1 MNAPKTLVDWE
12 LARRIAHRVA
22 DRQPLPPGYDRVAM
36 ERDFEAFTATA
47 DELVTAQTGLH
58 SKAGPARGRLTD
70 RNGWIDANISSFK
83 RLLQPLLEQ
92 LIERTTADAGEVKP
106 AGKVSGTM
114 STIFQDINHKV
125 AAPAMQKIAA
135 WEVGVMLGW
144 MSTRVLGQYDL
155 LVIESESDELNSP
168 NVADQGLV
176 YYVGPNIAA
185 LEWRHGFPPD
195 EFRLW
200 IALHEVTHRAQ
211 FTGVPWLKDHFLSL
225 VESTMNITDPKQFAA
240 AARQIAQA
248 RKEGKNPFAEGGLAA
263 LLAGPQQRKTL
274 EQIMGMMS
282 LLEGHGDVTMDRAGA
297 EHLSE
302 IPRFRQVISHRRT
315 QVKGLAKLF
324 RQVIGMEAKL
334 NQYIAGERFITAVE
348 QQAGAEFLD
357 LAWRGPDYLPSMAE
371 IRAPDTWVAR
381 LRQLEDGPEE
391 KLSEEGS
398 AEEGSEG
405 KLSVAAVSAVETL
418 EAKVPAA
425 ESLSVETS

>member
-1 MNAPKTLVDWE
+1 
-12 LARRIAHRVA
+12 
-22 DRQPLPPGYDRVAM
+22 M

-47 DELVTAQTGLH
+47 EELVTAQTGLR
-58 SKAGPARGRLTD
+58 SNAGPARGRMTD
-70 RNGWIDANISSFK
+70 RNGWIDANISSFR

-92 LIERTTADAGEVKP
+92 LVERTAANSGEVKP
-106 AGKVSGTM
+106 VGKLSGTV
-114 STIFQDINHKV
+114 SRISKDFNNKV

-135 WEVGVMLGW
+135 LEVGVMLGW

-168 NVADQGLV
+168 NVEDQGLV

-225 VESTMNITDPKQFAA
+225 VESTMNITDPKRFAA
-240 AARQIAQA
+240 AVRQIAQA
-248 RKEGKNPFAEGGLAA
+248 RKEGRDPFAEGGLPA
-263 LLAGPQQRKTL
+263 LLASPEQRETL
-274 EQIMGMMS
+274 EKIMGMMS

-302 IPRFRQVISHRRT
+302 ISRFREVISHRRS

-324 RQVIGMEAKL
+324 RQIIGMEAKL
-334 NQYIAGERFITAVE
+334 NQYIAGERFISAVE
-348 QQAGAEFLD
+348 KQEGAEFLN

-371 IRAPDTWVAR
+371 IRAPEKWMSR
-381 LRQLEDGPEE
+381 LRKLEEVSGVGGEVSD
-391 KLSEEGS
+391 
-398 AEEGSEG
+398 AE
-405 KLSVAAVSAVETL
+405 AVGGEVFDVETVG
-418 EAKVPAA
+418 EEVSDAEVVEGEVSAA
-425 ESLSVETS
+425 ESLSAKAS